1 MKKILGIIV
10 ILVAMYNSLNA
21 EVKIGSTTFT
31 EINSC
36 EITQSVIELSDKA
49 TVVLPRNYKNKIG
62 ESVLDV
68 LKVGQEVSV
77 NLGYNDQLNEEF
89 KGYVREIESD
99 IPIKIHIDDEMYQ
112 FKKNNL
118 VKSWQK
124 VTLQDILQATSNGM
138 KIDCPQVNMGKFI
151 IDNESSYR
159 VFMRLKQNY
168 GLFTYVKDD
177 VLHCGFPYQMK
188 DKSFVTHEYEFG
200 RNIKKNKLKYRRKED
215 VKLKVVAIA
224 NKKDGKKIKV
234 ELGSS
239 ESNASVRTMNFGDVD
254 EKQLRTLAN
263 AELNKLCFDGY
274 SGSIIG
280 FGVPLTRAGDT
291 LKIIDEREKDRA
303 GKYLIESVKVRW
315 GNAYFERI
323 NKLSY
328 KV

>member
-10 ILVAMYNSLNA
+10 ILVVMYNSLNA

-36 EITQSVIELSDKA
+36 EITLSVIELSDKA

-77 NLGYNDQLNEEF
+77 NLGYNNQLNEEF
-89 KGYVREIESD
+89 KGYIREIESD
-99 IPIKIHIDDEMYQ
+99 IPIKVHIDDEMYQ

-124 VTLQDILQATSNGM
+124 VTLQDVLQATSNGM

-188 DKSFVTHEYEFG
+188 DKSFVTHKYEFG

-224 NKKDGKKIKV
+224 NKKDGKKVKV

-239 ESNASVRTMNFGDVD
+239 ENDASVRTMNFGDVD

-280 FGVPLTRAGDT
+280 FGAPLTRAGDT
-291 LKIIDEREKDRA
+291 LEIIDEREKDRA